1 VISLRAAELQRWIE
15 EGQYDR
21 VLRGEYTRRGP
32 EAEQRPI
39 DKDID
44 DAREHYMK
52 EAKAVVD
59 DVMDTAK
66 RAAQAFSD
74 AFKKK

>member
-1 VISLRAAELQRWIE
+1 VI
-15 EGQYDR
+15 G
-21 VLRGEYTRRGP
+21 GEYTRRGP

-44 DAREHYMK
+44 DARDHYMN
-52 EAKAVVD
+52 EAKAVVN
-59 DVMDTAK
+59 DVVDTAK